1 MKETSSQFCSNIW
14 VSSKFVVLN
23 ITDEQLAQKSLQ
35 NEEAFAELV
44 ERFEAKLL
52 RYIQRLTALPQNHAE
67 DILQEVFIKIYK
79 NLNSFNP
86 KLKFSSWAYRIT
98 HNETI
103 NQIKKIRRQNDLPL
117 ETENE
122 DEQSLINILES
133 ETDIKEEAI
142 QKETAAAV
150 RKILNK
156 LPIKYRD
163 VLILYYL
170 EQKDYAEISDI
181 LRKPQG
187 TIATLLHRAKSKF
200 KSLYNERTK

>member
-1 MKETSSQFCSNIW
+1 LKIS
-14 VSSKFVVLN
+14 
-23 ITDEQLAQKSLQ
+23 DEKLALQSLK
-35 NEEAFAELV
+35 NEEAFAQLV

-103 NQIKKIRRQNDLPL
+103 NQIKKIKRNTDLPL
-117 ETENE
+117 ETDNE
-122 DEQSLINILES
+122 DEQNLLNILES
-133 ETDIKEEAI
+133 DTNIKEETI
-142 QKETAAAV
+142 QKETAAEV
-150 RKILNK
+150 RNILNK

-163 VLILYYL
+163 VLVLYYL
-170 EQKDYAEISDI
+170 EQKDYNEISDI
-181 LRKPQG
+181 IRKPSG
-187 TIATLLHRAKSKF
+187 TVATLLHRAKSKF
-200 KSLYNERTK
+200 KTLYNEQIK